1 MPNIG
6 YGDSNDPNLPQVNL
20 PSLNPDSEQQRPQ
33 ITINRQPQPQ
43 DQTGGWGTFAP
54 AAAPQQA
61 ASADTQTGG
70 WASFSPKDQT
80 PPAEVSSG
88 EAGLRGA
95 AHGLTFGF
103 YPAMAGA
110 VSGAKAALSGEG
122 DFSTAYDK
130 TRQQEEDAYK
140 ESAKQHPYISAAGD
154 VAGAIPSLFVPGLG
168 ISKAGMMAAETLP
181 RIFQAI
187 KTGGIAGGLMG
198 AGDKTSEGGSVGDI
212 AMGAAGGAATGAAL
226 GGVLGS
232 GIEGATKIG
241 QRVGSIVRGQRD
253 PEAEAA
259 RLVVGALKGDQKQ
272 VMKTAGDVPALNA
285 AQAAGTDVRLADYG
299 GGNTKALLKASA
311 NISPEARDIIGEP
324 VFSRFEQQG
333 TRVGRYIRS
342 HFGSDRGADTDAL
355 KALADKANDPAYA
368 AAYKAGAR
376 GIWNPELQ
384 RLAGA
389 PSVQDAL
396 FGAVKPLRDRGIV
409 AGYNLPRSNP
419 FIKVQA
425 KNGAIELKK
434 DAKGNEVYPELAFW
448 DQAVRNLG
456 GKIGELQRAGNN
468 TRARDLIQLKN
479 QLTDELDKLVPAY
492 GNARSGA
499 AKFFK
504 ARDASDAG
512 AKFVTDT
519 SITERDALK
528 AIAQMSGAERELFKR
543 GFASQISDT
552 VERISDNRSVLNS
565 IFLNNS
571 AAHRRILIA
580 LGKDGADRLES
591 LLRVEGIVDR
601 TRKAL
606 GNSTTIQQGH
616 DTGKFATSLAT
627 IEGLKGAFNPA
638 YLVAIPLI
646 WGGRKAAKE
655 IDERVFTHVAE
666 LLMSENPAVLSR
678 GLDIA
683 AKNPTVRTALR
694 YASDLSAHEL
704 ISLLGPSGVA
714 SAALTLGKHF
724 KGAAQEAPPH
734 APHDQQDNQG
744 QQVAPP

>member
-1 MPNIG
+1 MPDIA
-6 YGDSNDPNLPQVNL
+6 YGAGNDPTLPQVDL
-20 PSLNPDSEQQRPQ
+20 PSFGEAPQRPQ
-33 ITINRQPQPQ
+33 ITINRQAQPAPQQ
-43 DQTGGWGTFAP
+43 DQTGGW
-54 AAAPQQA
+54 AAFTPSAPQQA
-61 ASADTQTGG
+61 GGADDKTGG
-70 WASFSPKDQT
+70 WASFTPKE
-80 PPAEVSSG
+80 PAAEVGSG

-95 AHGLTFGF
+95 AHGLSFGF

-110 VSGAKAALSGEG
+110 VSGAKAALTGEG

-130 TRQQEEDAYK
+130 TRQQEEDAYQ
-140 ESAKQHPYISAAGD
+140 EASKQHPYVTMAGD
-154 VAGAIPSLFVPGLG
+154 VAGSIPSLFIPGLG
-168 ISKAGMMAAETLP
+168 VGKAAMATAETLP
-181 RIFQAI
+181 RIMQAVRSGA
-187 KTGGIAGGLMG
+187 TVGGLMG
-198 AGDKTSEGGSVGDI
+198 AGDQTSQGGDLGDI
-212 AMGAAGGAATGAAL
+212 ATGAAGGAAV
-226 GGVLGS
+226 GGVLGGALGS
-232 GIEGATKIG
+232 GAEGATKVG
-241 QRVGSIVRGQRD
+241 QRVASIVRGKRD

-272 VMKTAGDVPALNA
+272 VTKVAGDMPALHA
-285 AQAAGTDVRLADYG
+285 AQSAGTDVRIADYG
-299 GGNTKALLKASA
+299 GGNTHALMRAA
-311 NISPEARDIIGEP
+311 TNMSPEARDIVGEP
-324 VFSRFEQQG
+324 VMSRFQQQG
-333 TRVGRYIRS
+333 TRVGRFIRS
-342 HFGSDRGADTDAL
+342 HFGSDRGADIDAL

-368 AAYKAGAR
+368 AAYRAGHR

-409 AGYNLPRSNP
+409 AGYKLPRSNP
-419 FIKVQA
+419 FVKVQA

-456 GKIGELQRAGNN
+456 GKIGEYQRAGNN

-479 QLTDELDKLVPAY
+479 QLTDELDKRIPAY
-492 GNARSGA
+492 SDARSGA

-519 SITERDALK
+519 SITEREALK
-528 AIAQMSGAERELFKR
+528 ALAKMSPAERELFKR

-591 LLRVEGIVDR
+591 LLRIEGIVDR

-616 DTGKFATSLAT
+616 DTGKFAGSLAA

-683 AKNPTVRTALR
+683 SKNPSVRTALR

-724 KGAAQEAPPH
+724 KGAAQEAPH
-734 APHDQQDNQG
+734 APHDQYDNEG
-744 QQVAPP
+744 QQPAPP